1 MAFRSDSYSAMP
13 GHRPSGFAYLGLLIL
28 LAVIGIAST
37 ATLTLGV
44 LVQRRAA
51 EEALLEVGLE
61 FQQALAS
68 YVGATPAGRPPYPV
82 TLDDLLKDPRT
93 PTLRRHLRKLYA
105 DPITGKTE
113 WALIA
118 APGGQGFIG
127 VHSLSTARPI
137 KRANFLPTLVNFD
150 DKKSYTEWQF
160 VATQAASPIINF
172 SN

>member
-1 MAFRSDSYSAMP
+1 MACPMGSCNAMRRQ
-13 GHRPSGFAYLGLLIL
+13 RPSGFAYLALLIL

-51 EEALLEVGLE
+51 EEALLDIGLE
-61 FQQALAS
+61 FQRALAS
-68 YVGATPAGRPPYPV
+68 YIGSTPAGRAPYPV

-93 PTLRRHLRKLYA
+93 PTLRRHLRKRYA
-105 DPITGKTE
+105 DPITGKPE
-113 WALIA
+113 WSLVA

-127 VHSLSTARPI
+127 VHSLSAARPI
-137 KRANFLPTLVNFD
+137 KRANFNPALVDFD
-150 DKKSYTEWQF
+150 NKKTYAEWQF
-160 VATQAASPIINF
+160 SAAQATSPIINF